1 MAVAAAET
9 PSPARLPDFVAFRR
23 PEPTKSGKPREDGRV
38 TRDHV
43 IVLPGGGYTRISD
56 NESTTIVAWLT
67 SLGLSASYF
76 AYPVGTRHPAV
87 LDAVRGEI
95 RRVRDTGV
103 DRVALVGFSA
113 GGHAAGHAALAPGAS
128 ARERVDLVLL
138 SYPVVSMMLETHQV
152 SRETLLGPDAS
163 SELRAAT
170 SVDLLVTLDAP
181 PFFVWHSAEDPVVP
195 VQHSYL
201 LGMAL
206 AAAGVRHALHVF
218 PQGRHGLNLA
228 RQEGDGDARLWTSL
242 AESWLREE
250 GWLPAVAG

>member
-1 MAVAAAET
+1 MDV
-9 PSPARLPDFVAFRR
+9 
-23 PEPTKSGKPREDGRV
+23 V

-56 NESTTIVAWLT
+56 NESTTIVAWLE
-67 SLGLSASYF
+67 SLGMSASYF

-95 RRVRDTGV
+95 RARRDAGA
-103 DRVALVGFSA
+103 DRIALLGFSA

-128 ARERVDLVLL
+128 PRERVDLVILC
-138 SYPVVSMMLETHQV
+138 YPVVSMMLPTHQV
-152 SRETLLGPDAS
+152 SRETLLGPDAP
-163 SELRAAT
+163 LDRRVAT
-170 SVDLLVTLDAP
+170 SLDLLVTPDAP
-181 PFFVWHSAEDPVVP
+181 PFFVWHTAEDSAVP

-218 PQGRHGLNLA
+218 PRGRHGLNLA
-228 RQEGDGDARLWTSL
+228 RAQSDGDARQWTEL
-242 AESWLREE
+242 CAAWLREE
-250 GWLPAVAG
+250 GWLA

>member
-1 MAVAAAET
+1 M
-9 PSPARLPDFVAFRR
+9 
-23 PEPTKSGKPREDGRV
+23 

-56 NESTTIVAWLT
+56 NESTTIVAWLE

-76 AYPVGTRHPAV
+76 AYPVNTRHPAV

-95 RRVRDTGV
+95 RRVRAAGV

-113 GGHAAGHAALAPGAS
+113 GGHAAGHAALAPGA
-128 ARERVDLVLL
+128 APDERVDLVLL
-138 SYPVVSMMLETHQV
+138 SYPVVSMMLPPHQV
-152 SRETLLGPDAS
+152 SRETLLGPDATS
-163 SELRAAT
+163 AERAAA
-170 SVDLLVTLDAP
+170 SVDLLVGPDAP
-181 PFFVWHSAEDPVVP
+181 PFFVWHTAEDPVVP

-218 PQGRHGLNLA
+218 PAGRHGLNLA
-228 RQEGDGDARLWTSL
+228 RLEGDGDARQWTTL
-242 AESWLREE
+242 AEAWLREE
-250 GWLPAVAG
+250 GWV

>member
-1 MAVAAAET
+1 M
-9 PSPARLPDFVAFRR
+9 
-23 PEPTKSGKPREDGRV
+23 

-56 NESTTIVAWLT
+56 NESTTIVAWLE

-76 AYPVGTRHPAV
+76 AYPVNTRHPAV

-95 RRVRDTGV
+95 RRVRAAGV

-113 GGHAAGHAALAPGAS
+113 GGHAAGHAALAPGA
-128 ARERVDLVLL
+128 APDERVDLVLL
-138 SYPVVSMMLETHQV
+138 SYPVVSMMLPTHQV
-152 SRETLLGPDAS
+152 SRETLLGPDATS
-163 SELRAAT
+163 AERAAA
-170 SVDLLVTLDAP
+170 SVDLLVGPDAP
-181 PFFVWHSAEDPVVP
+181 RFFVWHTAEDPVVP

-218 PQGRHGLNLA
+218 PAGRHGLNLA
-228 RQEGDGDARLWTSL
+228 RLEGDGDARQWTTL
-242 AESWLREE
+242 AEAWLREE
-250 GWLPAVAG
+250 GWV

>member
-1 MAVAAAET
+1 M
-9 PSPARLPDFVAFRR
+9 
-23 PEPTKSGKPREDGRV
+23 

-56 NESTTIVAWLT
+56 NESTTIVAWLQ

-76 AYPVGTRHPAV
+76 AYPVGVRHPAV

-95 RRVRDTGV
+95 RARRDAGA
-103 DRVALVGFSA
+103 DRIALVGFSA

-128 ARERVDLVLL
+128 VRERVDLAMLC
-138 SYPVVSMMLETHQV
+138 YPVVSMLLPTHQV
-152 SRETLLGPDAS
+152 SRETLLGADATP
-163 SELRAAT
+163 ELRAST
-170 SVDLLVTLDAP
+170 SVDALVTPDAP
-181 PFFVWHSAEDPVVP
+181 PFFIWHTAEDAAVP

-218 PQGRHGLNLA
+218 PRGRHGLNLA
-228 RQEGDGDARLWTSL
+228 RAEGDGDAAQWTSL
-242 AESWLREE
+242 AEAWLREE
-250 GWLPAVAG
+250 GWLPAQRAAI